1 MVRIEMEYEGGLR
14 CRAVHGPSG
23 TALATDAPVDNQ
35 GKGESF
41 SPTDLVATALAVFM
55 GLIVAGVGA
64 YYYFPDASVA
74 LRAAGVVGSI
84 AAAIAVFMTTV
95 RGQELWQFIQS
106 SRVEL
111 RKVIWPTKNETVQT
125 AIAVMPGYE
134 VMTSGALQ
142 AAGSPAR
149 AARTSAAS
157 TSRSLGICA
166 SRSMAWAWASDSTS
180 LTGRGRAG

>member
-1 MVRIEMEYEGGLR
+1 MNAKTETS
-14 CRAVHGPSG
+14 GPG
-23 TALATDAPVDNQ
+23 VL
-35 GKGESF
+35 
-41 SPTDLVATALAVFM
+41 DLIKILLAV

-125 AIAVMPGYE
+125 AIAVIIFTL
-134 VMTSGALQ
+134 VMAIFFWILDKF
-142 AAGSPAR
+142 
-149 AARTSAAS
+149 
-157 TSRSLGICA
+157 LF
-166 SRSMAWAWASDSTS
+166 WATRL
-180 LTGRGRAG
+180 LTGQG